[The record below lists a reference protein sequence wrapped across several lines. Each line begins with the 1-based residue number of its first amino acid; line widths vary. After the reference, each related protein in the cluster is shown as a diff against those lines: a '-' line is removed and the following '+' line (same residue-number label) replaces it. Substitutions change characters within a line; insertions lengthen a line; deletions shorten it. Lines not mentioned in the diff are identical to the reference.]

1 MGTSQTPT
9 NTRGQW
15 GSGLVFIFAAAGS
28 AVGLGNIWRFPI
40 SVADGGGGLFLLLYV
55 ICILAIGLPVMLA
68 EMVIGRA
75 GQKNPVG
82 AMKRLKP
89 GTPWY
94 LFGLLSVVTGVVITS
109 FYSVVAGWAG
119 IYLVEALKGT
129 FTKPVEEGTA
139 AFFTQTTSHTSSVML
154 AHFLFMGV
162 TAGIVA
168 LGVKRGIEGMIK
180 FAMPLFLLLLLALM
194 LRSLTLSGS
203 LDGLHYYLVPR
214 FAGLE
219 GADFLRALG
228 QAFFS
233 LGVGMGA
240 IIAYGSYLRK
250 QEHLP
255 NAAASVVGL
264 DTIIALLA
272 GLIIFPALFTVMA
285 AAEVEQL
292 EGGAGL
298 IFVVLSGIF
307 HELPMSWL
315 FSVLFFA
322 LLLVAA
328 LTSSVSLLEAGTSYL
343 IDERGYSRPKAALNI
358 GAGAFLLGVP
368 SLLSLAD
375 TSFFHES
382 GMFGWGFSFF
392 SLLDDFYVTIALPL
406 AGLGISLFV
415 GWGWGIDNALKD
427 IQQGTSR
434 AFTLQRTWCLMI
446 RYVAPIAI
454 FVVLLYNLFESFN
467 G

>member
-1 MGTSQTPT
+1 MPADQTPE
-9 NTRGQW
+9 NSRGHW

-28 AVGLGNIWRFPI
+28 AIGLGNIWRFPI
-40 SVADGGGGLFLLLYV
+40 SVADGGGGLFLLLYI

-89 GTPWY
+89 GTNWY
-94 LFGLLSVVTGVVITS
+94 LFGLLSVVTGAVITS

-119 IYLVEALKGT
+119 IYLFASFAGT
-129 FTKPVEEGTA
+129 FTEPVKEGTA
-139 AFFTQTTSHTSSVML
+139 AFFDRTTANVPVVLL
-154 AHFLFMGV
+154 AHFLFIGL
-162 TAGIVA
+162 TAVIVA
-168 LGVKRGIEGMIK
+168 LGIKRGIEGMIK

-194 LRSLTLSGS
+194 FRSLTLSGS
-203 LDGLHYYLVPR
+203 LDGLQYYLVPR
-214 FAGLE
+214 FS
-219 GADFLRALG
+219 DWDSSYFLLALG

-233 LGVGMGA
+233 LGLGMGA
-240 IIAYGSYLRK
+240 IITYGSYLRQK
-250 QEHLP
+250 ENLP
-255 NAAASVVGL
+255 NAAVSVVGL
-264 DTIIALLA
+264 DTLIAVLA

-285 AAEVEQL
+285 VAEVEQL
-292 EGGAGL
+292 DGGAGL

-328 LTSSVSLLEAGTSYL
+328 LTSSVSLLEAATAYL
-343 IDERGYSRPKAALNI
+343 IDEKGMSRPQAACAIAL
-358 GAGAFLLGVP
+358 GAFLLGIP
-368 SLLSLAD
+368 SLLSQVD
-375 TSFFHES
+375 TSFFHAS

-392 SLLDDFYVTIALPL
+392 SLLDNIYVTIALPV

-415 GWGWGIDNALKD
+415 GWGWGIENALKD
-427 IQQGTSR
+427 LQQGRPS
-434 AFTLQRTWCLMI
+434 AFPWQRIWCFMI

-454 FVVLLYNLFESFN
+454 LVVLVYNVFEFFN